1 MSHRYALTLR
11 IINTLSLNE
20 QERKVRKMTTKDT
33 LNIITADNTEYENMK
48 NLAILDGYAS
58 SGMEF
63 TGIPFTDTVDID
75 SRLATAT
82 PTEIYMYWY
91 DLTMD
96 YIEDMNAEH

>member
-1 MSHRYALTLR
+1 
-11 IINTLSLNE
+11 
-20 QERKVRKMTTKDT
+20 MTTKDT

-63 TGIPFTDTVDID
+63 TGIPFKDTADID

-82 PTEIYMYWY
+82 PTEIYNYWY
-91 DLTMD
+91 TYTLDC
-96 YIEDMNAEH
+96 IEAMNHE